1 MAGEVKQVRR
11 HAFSADL
18 RRRVQA
24 YYALDNLHG
33 PLELLEHWSVILL
46 AAAGSYW
53 AWVSLPL
60 YLALP
65 AYLCAIFLIGGRQ
78 RALSGVLHQACHRTF
93 MKNRRAG
100 TVLGAVFGGHP
111 VLQSYTGYV
120 ASHLRAHHSLFG
132 DPEQDPDYQFF
143 VTSGLYGAGRCKAS
157 LRRYLFRVVSP
168 AGTLRYIA
176 FLIRHRI
183 LPADEDRWETAVRLA
198 TYALVIGVAL
208 WTGVFWVLLGYWLVP
223 LVTTHAWIGSIAELL
238 EHYPLMEPEEP
249 VDIQM
254 SRNREFGLLWDLVV
268 GEKHGEGYHLVHH
281 LFPRVPQWRLSRVH
295 ELLKSDPAYAA
306 LETPRNPVKAFQ
318 AIYNAL
324 PSGPVSSIRE
334 KQAAG

>member
-1 MAGEVKQVRR
+1 MAGELKQVRR

-18 RRRVQA
+18 RRQVQA
-24 YYALDNLHG
+24 HYALDNLHG

-46 AAAGSYW
+46 ATAGSCW
-53 AWVSLPL
+53 AWASLPP

-78 RALSGVLHQACHRTF
+78 RALSGVLHQACHRTL

-120 ASHLRAHHSLFG
+120 ASHLRAHHSQFG

-143 VTSGLYGAGRCKAS
+143 VSTGLYGAGLCKAS
-157 LRRYLFRVVSP
+157 LRRYLFRVISP
-168 AGTLRYIA
+168 AGTVRYIA

-183 LPADEDRWETAVRLA
+183 LPADEDRRETAFRLA
-198 TYALVIGVAL
+198 TYATVAGLAL
-208 WTGVFWVLLGYWLVP
+208 WTGFFWILLAYWLVP

-238 EHYPLMEPEEP
+238 EHYPLMEPTDAI
-249 VDIQM
+249 DIHM

-306 LETPRNPVKAFQ
+306 LEMPRNPVKAFQ

-324 PSGPVSSIRE
+324 PGEPVSSSMRE
-334 KQAAG
+334 KQAG